1 MSVSVCV
8 SVSVFSCQCA
18 AGVCMCVI
26 ERERERERERE
37 KEREKESEIA
47 RVRQGPRG
55 RVRVA
60 ECAAGV
66 WTRGR
71 MGMWGLRGT
80 GWLCLCPHMYRGV
93 VEAVQPLPNSPNQPA
108 LAAEAA

>member
-18 AGVCMCVI
+18 ASVCMCV
-26 ERERERERERE
+26 RERES
-37 KEREKESEIA
+37 EREKESEIV
-47 RVRQGPRG
+47 RVRQGPRAWQ
-55 RVRVA
+55 VRVA

-71 MGMWGLRGT
+71 MGMWGLWGT
-80 GWLCLCPHMYRGV
+80 GCLCLCPHMYRGV

>member
-26 ERERERERERE
+26 ERERERERDL

-71 MGMWGLRGT
+71 MGVWGLWGT